1 MFIETWGNIIVSSL
15 EGLWQGFI
23 DFLPALVG
31 AIVIFLIGLVIA
43 GGLGK
48 LAERIVRALPVDL
61 ILERLGFKE
70 PLERAGLRLDSGKF
84 VGGLVRWFLIIAF
97 VLAAVDILQLNQVS
111 AFLSSVLLYIPNI
124 IVAVI
129 ILIAAVLV
137 ASFLERI
144 VRAAVDASELTHG
157 GFLAT
162 LTRWTVFIF
171 GIFAALIQLGI
182 APQLMNTLFTGIIAM
197 LAIAGGLAF
206 GLGGRDFA
214 TSVIEKLRSDM
225 RK

>member
-1 MFIETWGNIIVSSL
+1 MFIETWGNVIVSSL
-15 EGLWQGFI
+15 DGLWQGFI
-23 DFLPALVG
+23 DFLPILVG
-31 AIVIFLIGLVIA
+31 ALVIFLIGLVIA

-48 LAERIVRALPVDL
+48 LAERIIRALPVDL
-61 ILERLGFKE
+61 VLERLGFKE
-70 PLERAGLRLDSGKF
+70 PLERAGLSLDSGRF

-97 VLAAVDILQLNQVS
+97 VLAAVDILHLTQVS
-111 AFLSSVLLYIPNI
+111 VFLNSVLLYIPNI

-129 ILIAAVLV
+129 ILLAAVLV
-137 ASFLERI
+137 ASFLERV

-214 TSVIEKLRSDM
+214 SEVIEKIRSDM
-225 RK
+225 KK

>member
-1 MFIETWGNIIVSSL
+1 MFIETWGNVLVSSL
-15 EGLWQGFI
+15 DGLWQGFI
-23 DFLPALVG
+23 DFLPVFVG
-31 AIVIFLIGLVIA
+31 ALVIFLIGLVIA

-48 LAERIVRALPVDL
+48 LAERIIRALPVDL
-61 ILERLGFKE
+61 VLERLGFKE
-70 PLERAGLRLDSGKF
+70 PLERAGLSLDSGRF

-97 VLAAVDILQLNQVS
+97 VLAAVDILHLTQISVFLN
-111 AFLSSVLLYIPNI
+111 SVLLYIPNI

-129 ILIAAVLV
+129 ILLAAVLV
-137 ASFLERI
+137 ASFLERV

-214 TSVIEKLRSDM
+214 SEVIEKIRSDM
-225 RK
+225 KK